1 MGKEFSKRNMDQL
14 NKDPRNYKFNFIYW
28 NKWDKRIIVPKRI
41 PALGWT
47 LNFANPVSYIILIV
61 FVLLVILIGRFF

>member
-1 MGKEFSKRNMDQL
+1 MGKESDKRYSDQM
-14 NKDPRNYKFNFIYW
+14 NQDPRNYKYSFLYW

-47 LNFANPVSYIILIV
+47 LNFANPVTYIILIV
-61 FVLLVILIGRFF
+61 FVLLIFLIKQFS